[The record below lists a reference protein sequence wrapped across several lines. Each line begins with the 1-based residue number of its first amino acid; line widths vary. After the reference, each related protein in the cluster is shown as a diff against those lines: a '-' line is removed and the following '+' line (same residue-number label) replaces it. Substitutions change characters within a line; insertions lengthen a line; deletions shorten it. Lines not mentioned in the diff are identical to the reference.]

1 MKTRFT
7 LFGIFAVMLFAI
19 SICFIGCQE
28 NVNDVVTYRG
38 EVVYINTTTPF
49 ADLTV
54 KVTDGKNT
62 HCQTLTDAAGLFSL
76 KVRVNEIDGNYYL
89 LAGDSTCI
97 PKKVALGGY
106 GQAEV
111 DLGTIEV
118 EGPALP
124 TVVTKTIQSV
134 TADAAVIGGEVQTDG
149 RLSVTARGICYGTE
163 TYPTVDGLRTT
174 DGTGIGEFTSNLK
187 NLQHNTIYY
196 ARAYATNR
204 MGTAYGEQVKF
215 TTEEGVAIVVTDSI
229 IRITAHSARCK
240 GHVESDGGYPVTK
253 RGTCWSK
260 QPDPT
265 IDDFCTNDGSGL
277 GEFTSGMNDLIE
289 NTTYYVRTYATNS
302 TSTTYGEQFIIT
314 TLDGLA
320 VVTTDSITSVT
331 ATGFSAYGTV
341 VSDCD
346 IPVTARGFC
355 YATTQEP
362 TIEGKHTTIGKG
374 LGSFYSAISGLEYA
388 TTYYVRAYATNATET
403 VYGKQFEITTLSGLP
418 TVTTD
423 SVSNIGSV
431 KATCGGEVTDDGSLT
446 VTARG
451 VCYGTSQWPTIE
463 DAHTTDGR
471 GKGQFTSNLKNL
483 QDKTTY
489 YVRAYAT
496 TDAGIAYGGQRVFR
510 TEDGIPVVVISQLD
524 TPTANSITCE
534 GNVTGD
540 GGVSVTERGFC
551 YSTSQYPTNTDT
563 HIAIGN
569 GTGSFSGSLTN
580 LSINTTYYIRAY
592 AVNSIGVGYSAQ
604 QSFTTLDGMPVV
616 TTGQPTA
623 TATTINVGGEVTDNG
638 GYTVTERGVCY
649 STIISEPTI
658 ADSKVVSGRGNGIF
672 TAAISGL
679 AASTTYYLRAYAINE
694 NGTAYGETQTI
705 VTSNGAAFVS
715 IGTMTNIA
723 ALTATGSVT
732 VSDAGGAT
740 LQSCGICWS
749 TVQNPTIS
757 DNTTTGGN
765 QLNTSYIC
773 NMTGL
778 IPATTYYVRAYA
790 TTDITT
796 SYSSQVT
803 FQTTTGL
810 PDVAT
815 GSAISKATSLTISG
829 EVIANGGYSVTERG
843 FCYSN
848 TNSEPTL
855 ADTKTRSGSG
865 NGSYSA
871 SIAPLDVATI
881 YYVRAYATNSI
892 GTAYG
897 NIVTISTTNGSAT
910 VTTNAI
916 TNIKALTATGGVNV
930 TDAGGATLQSCGIC
944 WSTNPNPTINNTKAI
959 GGNQLNTTYNCNLT
973 ELTPNT
979 TYYVRAYAT
988 TNITTTYGSE
998 VSFKTTKGTPE
1009 ITLSPLSNVLTK
1021 SFLANAN
1028 VTSDGGYS
1036 VTSRGFCWS
1045 STNTTPNMSD
1055 SHIEV
1060 GTGTGSF
1067 SQMIS
1072 NLQAN
1077 TTYYICAYAT
1087 NSIGT
1092 VYSDIITQITGN
1104 GLQGVHFGL
1113 NPISNITATSVTCR
1127 VIVDYNY
1134 SDVPI
1139 ISEGC
1144 CWSSTTTTPTIND
1157 ATTNDG
1163 QATTSYSSI
1172 LTNLSP
1178 STTYYV
1184 RAYITTSYGTS
1195 YSPTYETITTTNG
1208 LPTVVIT
1215 QFDYTST
1222 TNTSLL
1228 CKANVISEGDAIV
1241 SERGFCWSTSG
1252 SPTINDVH
1260 GSSGARS
1267 GQYTYT
1273 ISGIDP
1279 FTTTYYIRAYAK
1291 NTYGIA
1297 YSDVIIHDM
1306 ANPYNLPIVNVQ
1318 GTKYMIYPV
1327 DLGLYSRSGAITLC
1341 QGLSQ
1346 YGFSDWR
1353 LPSTTEISTITNY
1366 GGIFYFTENV
1376 AYWTTSFSQNIYNG
1390 IVTWYAFRY
1399 STDTSGTTTVSPV
1412 STTSEYSKY
1421 NVRPIR
1427 SY

>member
-1 MKTRFT
+1 M
-7 LFGIFAVMLFAI
+7 
-19 SICFIGCQE
+19 CFIGCQE

-62 HCQTLTDAAGLFSL
+62 HCQTLTDGAGLFSL

-134 TADAAVIGGEVQTDG
+134 TADAAIIGGEVQTDG

-215 TTEEGVAIVVTDSI
+215 TTEEGVPVVITDSVY
-229 IRITAHSARCK
+229 RVTAHSAKCK
-240 GHVESDGGYPVTK
+240 GHVESDGGFPVTK
-253 RGTCWSK
+253 CGTCWSK

-265 IDDFCTNDGSGL
+265 VDDECTIDGSGIC
-277 GEFTSGMNDLIE
+277 EFTSTLNNLAED
-289 NTTYYVRTYATNS
+289 TRYYVRTYATNS
-302 TSTTYGEQFIIT
+302 TGTVYGEQITISTLDGLAVVTTDSVTAVTAVGFTAYGNVVSDCDIAVTARGFCYATTQYPTVDDNSYTTSGKGLGKYHSTVSNLEYGTTYYVRAYATNATATTYGEQFIIT
-314 TLDGLA
+314 TLDGL
-320 VVTTDSITSVT
+320 
-331 ATGFSAYGTV
+331 
-341 VSDCD
+341 
-346 IPVTARGFC
+346 
-355 YATTQEP
+355 
-362 TIEGKHTTIGKG
+362 
-374 LGSFYSAISGLEYA
+374 
-388 TTYYVRAYATNATET
+388 
-403 VYGKQFEITTLSGLP
+403 P
-418 TVTTD
+418 TVTTAQ
-423 SVSNIGSV
+423 VTNVGSV
-431 KATCGGEVTDDGSLT
+431 KATCGGDVTSDGSLS

-451 VCYGTSQWPTIE
+451 VCYSTEQQPTIA
-463 DAHTTDGR
+463 DTHTTDG
-471 GKGQFTSNLKNL
+471 KGLGTFTSNLTGL

-496 TDAGIAYGGQRVFR
+496 TAAGTSYGAERSFK
-510 TEDGIPVVVISQLD
+510 TENGIPVVELTSLGE
-524 TPTANSITCE
+524 PTANSITCA

-540 GGVSVTERGFC
+540 GGVPVSERGFC
-551 YSTSQYPTNTDT
+551 YSLSQYPTNTDL
-563 HIAIGN
+563 HVAIG
-569 GTGSFSGSLTN
+569 TGIGEFTGSLTA
-580 LSINTTYYIRAY
+580 LALNTTYYVRAY
-592 AVNSIGVGYSAQ
+592 AVNSIGVGYSEQ
-604 QSFTTLDGMPVV
+604 QTFTTKDGLPVV
-616 TTGQPTA
+616 TTSQPTA
-623 TATTINVGGEVTDNG
+623 TAASISAGGEVTNNG
-638 GYTVTERGVCY
+638 GFTVTERGICY

-679 AASTTYYLRAYAINE
+679 AASTTYYLRAYAVNE
-694 NGTAYGETQTI
+694 NGTAYGTAIAITTLSGQ
-705 VTSNGAAFVS
+705 AKVS
-715 IGTMTNIA
+715 VGTVTNIT
-723 ALTATGSVT
+723 ALTASCSVT
-732 VSDAGGAT
+732 VTNAGGAT
-740 LQSCGICWS
+740 LQGCGICWS

-1072 NLQAN
+1072 NLHAN

-1341 QGLSQ
+1341 QDLSQ

-1399 STDTSGTTTVSPV
+1399 STDTLGTTTVSPV